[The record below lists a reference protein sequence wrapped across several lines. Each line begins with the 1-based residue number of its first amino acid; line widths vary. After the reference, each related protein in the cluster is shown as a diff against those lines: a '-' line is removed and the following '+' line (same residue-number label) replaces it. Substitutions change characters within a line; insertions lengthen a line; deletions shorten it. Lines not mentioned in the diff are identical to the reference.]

1 MTEIIKELQDKLE
14 NQRVLEQSET
24 NTDLKKHMYTMSMG
38 YERAIVDL
46 YHMLEN
52 KKD

>member
-24 NTDLKKHMYTMSMG
+24 KRERLKRK
-38 YERAIVDL
+38 R
-46 YHMLEN
+46 
-52 KKD
+52 